1 MNLFFLLL
9 LTSLTTHGPDD
20 RIAETLLQNGLAGK
34 DQSFLIVLREQA
46 DLSVVRNFHGKAV
59 KGQQAFN
66 LLKAKASSTQG
77 PVLQLLAEEKALA
90 QPYFVINMVRSFGDL
105 ELIRKVATLPSVA
118 YIAADAPVRVS
129 DYKEEMESPL
139 RGFADL
145 TWGLQKIQADSVWAM
160 GYTGQN
166 VVIGGQDTGYEWD
179 HPALVGTYRGNT
191 NGQVDHN
198 YNWHDAIHALN
209 PINGDTT
216 NNPLNNPCG
225 LDSPAPCD
233 DNNHGTHTMGT
244 MAGLDSTLQIGV
256 APDARWIGCR
266 NMERGW
272 GMPSTYIEC
281 FEWFLAPT
289 DLNNE
294 NPDPDKAPHV
304 IANSWGCPEVEGCDP
319 SNFALME
326 MVVNNLKTAGVVV
339 VVSAGNS
346 GSGCSSVSSPAA
358 IFESSF
364 TIGAT
369 RDNDTIANFSSRGP
383 VLVDGSGRMKPDVS
397 APGVNV
403 RSSIPGGG
411 YANFSGTSMAGPHV
425 AGAVALI
432 ISARPDLAG
441 EVDVIEDLLKNT
453 AQIIAAAD
461 TCGGVPGTETP
472 NNTYGWGRIDV
483 FEAVKLALKQL
494 STTTPSTTLAASV
507 LPNPF
512 NDLLQITW
520 PGMDGIGMF
529 QLYDL
534 SGRMVFQQQL
544 TLQDAALVT
553 LSMPTIHPGFY
564 SYRIIAGNH
573 LSSGKLLRS

>member
-1 MNLFFLLL
+1 MILFLILLF
-9 LTSLTTHGPDD
+9 TGFATQGPDD
-20 RIAETLLQNGLAGK
+20 RIAETLLRNGLAGK
-34 DQSFLIVLREQA
+34 DQSFLIILRAQA
-46 DLSVVRNFHGKAV
+46 DLSVIRSIHGKQA
-59 KGQQAFN
+59 KGRQAFD
-66 LLKAKASSTQG
+66 LLKATAASSQG
-77 PVLQLLAEEKALA
+77 PILRLLGKEKALA
-90 QPYFVINMVRSFGDL
+90 QPYYVINMVRSFGNLDL
-105 ELIRKVATLPSVA
+105 MRKVAAHPSVA
-118 YIAADAPVRVS
+118 YIAADSPVSVP
-129 DYKEEMESPL
+129 DYREEVESPL
-139 RGFADL
+139 RGFEDL
-145 TWGLQKIQADSVWAM
+145 TWGLSKIQADSVWAL
-160 GYTGQN
+160 GYTGQGA
-166 VVIGGQDTGYEWD
+166 VIGGQDTGYEWD
-179 HPALVGTYRGNT
+179 HPALAGTYRGNT
-191 NGQVDHN
+191 GGQVDHN
-198 YNWHDAIHALN
+198 YNWHDAIHQLN

-225 LDSPAPCD
+225 LDSPVPCD

-244 MAGLDSTLQIGV
+244 MAGLDSALQIGV

-272 GMPSTYIEC
+272 GTPSTYIEC

-304 IANSWGCPEVEGCDP
+304 IANSWSCPQGEGCNP

-326 MVVNNLKTAGVVV
+326 MVVNNLKNAGVVV

-346 GSGCSSVSSPAA
+346 GSGCSSVSTPAA

-369 RDNDTIANFSSRGP
+369 RENDTIANFSSRGP
-383 VLVDGSGRMKPDVS
+383 VLVDGSGRMKPDLS

-432 ISARPDLAG
+432 ISARPELAG
-441 EVDVIEDLLKNT
+441 EVDEIEDLLKNT
-453 AQIIAAAD
+453 ARIIAASD
-461 TCGGVPGTETP
+461 TCGGVPGTEVP

-483 FEAVKLALKQL
+483 FEAVKLALDQS
-494 STTTPSTTLAASV
+494 STTTNIRVQSCLV

-512 NDLLQITW
+512 NDYLQVTW
-520 PGMDGIGMF
+520 PGIDGMGTF

-534 SGRMVFQQQL
+534 SGRLVFQQQVSFL
-544 TLQDAALVT
+544 GETPIS
-553 LSMPTIHPGFY
+553 LSMPSIHPGFY

-573 LSSGKLLRS
+573 LASGKLLRS